1 MNTKAT
7 SSAAPVDGIVITS
20 SAELL
25 DVRWKTVICNAGE
38 KCWCRCVVPEHPV
51 VYDNGMEAFI
61 VGSGELC
68 KELAEHVTALHN
80 AWLETR

>member
-1 MNTKAT
+1 
-7 SSAAPVDGIVITS
+7 
-20 SAELL
+20 
-25 DVRWKTVICNAGE
+25 
-38 KCWCRCVVPEHPV
+38 VPEHPV